1 MRSMYGAWRMK
12 REAIYT
18 PFFFFT
24 QAFFGEDLERREER
38 TGRKKE
44 ERKRRIVKL
53 FCRFGIAF
61 GQLGVAFIY
70 THMHKRTY

>member
-24 QAFFGEDLERREER
+24 QAFFGEDLERGEER

-44 ERKRRIVKL
+44 ERRKKEKNSQAILWIRN
-53 FCRFGIAF
+53 GIWAV
-61 GQLGVAFIY
+61 GCCIHIH
-70 THMHKRTY
+70 THA